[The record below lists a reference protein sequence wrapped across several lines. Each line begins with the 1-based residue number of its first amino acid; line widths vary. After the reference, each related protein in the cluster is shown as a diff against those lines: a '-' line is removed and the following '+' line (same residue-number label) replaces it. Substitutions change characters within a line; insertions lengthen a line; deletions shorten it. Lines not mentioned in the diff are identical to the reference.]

1 MITFKPLN
9 HPIGASRK
17 RIVSLWFADVDR
29 LQLLNNTEKFT
40 GSAILATVLTLAG
53 VYQYYV
59 VFQSLSQH
67 TAEIWAV
74 SPDNVRVTDAP
85 AFEKELLETLN
96 MRGISLEP
104 LFADS
109 ANYAVILSHLPV
121 AYDDENET
129 APVGLFAVSQMTKTT
144 ASLDN
149 EDKNALKQLLRKA

>member
-1 MITFKPLN
+1 MKRTIRSSYAFGAAGAAIT
-9 HPIGASRK
+9 A
-17 RIVSLWFADVDR
+17 
-29 LQLLNNTEKFT
+29 
-40 GSAILATVLTLAG
+40 LTLAG